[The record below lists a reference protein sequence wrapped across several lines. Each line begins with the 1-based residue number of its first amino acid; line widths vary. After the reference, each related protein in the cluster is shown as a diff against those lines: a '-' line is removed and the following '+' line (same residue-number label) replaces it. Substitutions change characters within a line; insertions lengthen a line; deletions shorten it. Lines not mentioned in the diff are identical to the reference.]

1 MSVEH
6 TILLAFHAFALFTF
20 GSGSTELDTIGI
32 SFLCGTEAIR
42 PLPEALEIDQLT
54 QD

>member
-1 MSVEH
+1 MPVEH
-6 TILLAFHAFALFTF
+6 TIVLAFHAFALFTF
-20 GSGSTELDTIGI
+20 GSGSTELDAVGIG
-32 SFLCGTEAIR
+32 FLCGTETIR